1 MRDSYSK
8 HLVSPSPW
16 SVCEQFLRDTITQFT
31 FYIIPNMATSKR
43 KSTSL
48 GDHEICNFWINL
60 IYLFIW
66 RFFSVNIWNFIFNLQ
81 HKLQNARIVNANTK
95 RQKQALVI
103 ILSEVFKFCTCGE
116 KSVHSSNETHRYIEV
131 NEPPLYL
138 RRLRLTLQLMVKIKA
153 NIDKFSYPMQLYF
166 PSKVWKFFDKNVL
179 NLLD

>member
-1 MRDSYSK
+1 MSEPGFNPQPPTFEVNAWTLSQCRTNTDFLKTFSHKGLFFARTFLFIITLMGPLEMRDSYSK

-16 SVCEQFLRDTITQFT
+16 SVCEQFLRDTITQYT

-81 HKLQNARIVNANTK
+81 HKLQKCYNCKCKYKKTK
-95 RQKQALVI
+95 ASIGYYTVRSFQI
-103 ILSEVFKFCTCGE
+103 
-116 KSVHSSNETHRYIEV
+116 
-131 NEPPLYL
+131 LYL
-138 RRLRLTLQLMVKIKA
+138 WWKISSQFK
-153 NIDKFSYPMQLYF
+153 
-166 PSKVWKFFDKNVL
+166 WKT
-179 NLLD
+179 